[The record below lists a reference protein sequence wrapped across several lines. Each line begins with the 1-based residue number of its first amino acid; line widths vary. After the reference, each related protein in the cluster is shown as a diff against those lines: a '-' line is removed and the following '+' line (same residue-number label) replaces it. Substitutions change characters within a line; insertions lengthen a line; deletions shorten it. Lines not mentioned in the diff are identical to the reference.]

1 MNRQENQTRRALI
14 SVSDKSGLIPL
25 AQALTKLSFEIV
37 STGGTAKALRA
48 SGIAVTDVSALTNFP
63 EIMDGR
69 VKTLHPAVYGGLLA
83 RTGIDE
89 SVLAEH
95 GIGWIDLLVVN
106 LYPFESTATRPDSTL
121 ELAIENIDV
130 GGPAMLR
137 AAAKN
142 HDRVTVVIEPGDYPR
157 VLEALEKGEA
167 PLELRRELAVKAFRH
182 TCAYDGAIS
191 SYLNQTFFEDRFP
204 EALSVTAA
212 RTTSLRYGENPH
224 QKAALYRLHG
234 AHRSGIADTHQV
246 QGKPLSFNNIADTDA
261 ALQCA
266 GAFEECACVIVKHAN
281 PCGAAL
287 ASTPLDA
294 YEKAYRTD
302 PTSAFGGIIALNRTL
317 DGETASAIIE
327 RQLVDVIVAPKL
339 DDDARSVL
347 EKKPN
352 IRALEAVIRATDGET
367 EDLELRSVA
376 GGLLAQQSDFGTLDD
391 VDLRTVTKREPTAT
405 EIEDLRFAWTIVKYV
420 KSNAIV
426 YASGRETLGVGAGQT
441 SRVIS
446 ARIAAMKAG
455 EEGLDLKGAAMASDA
470 FFPFRDSIDIAASHG
485 ITCVIQPGGSIRDE
499 EVILAADEHGIAMAL
514 TGMRHFRH

>member
-191 SYLNQTFFEDRFP
+191 GYLNQTFFEDRFP

-281 PCGAAL
+281 PCGVAIANNTL
-287 ASTPLDA
+287 QA
-294 YEKAYRTD
+294 YERAFATD
-302 PTSAFGGIIALNRTL
+302 PTSAFGGIIAFNRALDEKTVTAILDRQFVEVIIAPSITL
-317 DGETASAIIE
+317 E
-327 RQLVDVIVAPKL
+327 
-339 DDDARSVL
+339 ARRCLAEKENIRVL
-347 EKKPN
+347 ESGP
-352 IRALEAVIRATDGET
+352 TDPQT
-367 EDLELRSVA
+367 VHHLSLRRVS
-376 GGLLAQQSDFGTLDD
+376 GGLLVQTQDLGTIAET
-391 VDLRTVTKREPTAT
+391 DLKSMTQRTANAEELR
-405 EIEDLRFAWTIVKYV
+405 DLLFAWRVAKFV

-426 YASGRETLGVGAGQT
+426 YAANQQTIGIGAGQM
-441 SRVIS
+441 SRIYS
-446 ARIAAMKAG
+446 ARIAAIKAAD
-455 EEGLDLKGAAMASDA
+455 ECLEVRGAIMASDA
-470 FFPFRDSIDIAASHG
+470 FFPFRDGIDAAAEIG
-485 ITCVIQPGGSIRDE
+485 ITAVIQPGGSVRDD
-499 EVILAADEHGIAMAL
+499 EVIAAANEHGMAMVF